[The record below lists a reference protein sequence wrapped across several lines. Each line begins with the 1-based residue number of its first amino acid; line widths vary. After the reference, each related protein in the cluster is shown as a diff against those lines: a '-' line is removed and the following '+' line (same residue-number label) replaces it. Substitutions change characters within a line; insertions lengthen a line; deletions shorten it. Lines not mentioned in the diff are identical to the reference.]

1 MSFRNLMPLA
11 SSALQYA
18 QAGSVFIQKDS
29 LDLTGHA
36 GGFSGS
42 GTQSYLEILA
52 GDECGSYTSADN
64 TTGTLYYPEIKY
76 FTAIKGYGLNT
87 LNGNLMELE
96 TSAKSLTR
104 DHLAKN
110 ATYEPDASGVSQ
122 YIMIFHGDEI
132 FGKFARF
139 ALYKTSAPVVAGRYL
154 LTKGPANN

>member
-1 MSFRNLMPLA
+1 MATTTFHDYNGD
-11 SSALQYA
+11 
-18 QAGSVFIQKDS
+18 GS
-29 LDLTGHA
+29 DLTFNYTFPTYSQA
-36 GGFSGS
+36 EVIVEVSNVIVDNWTITGGWSAT
-42 GTQSYLEILA
+42 GTKEVKF
-52 GDECGSYTSADN
+52 DN

>member
-1 MSFRNLMPLA
+1 MPLA

-18 QAGSVFIQKDS
+18 QTGSVCVERNNADV
-29 LDLTGHA
+29 TGDA
-36 GGFSGS
+36 GGYSGS

-76 FTAIKGYGLNT
+76 FTAIKAYGLNT
-87 LNGNLMELE
+87 LSGSLIELE
-96 TSAKSLTR
+96 TSAKSAVG

-132 FGKFARF
+132 FGKFTRF
-139 ALYKTSAPVVAGRYL
+139 ALYKTSSLVIKGRYL